1 MASVAEPPAGT
12 EDLSPREPARG
23 QDPPVQRSSGTWTAV
38 ATVVLVL
45 GGAAGLLVT
54 GHTLH
59 ESLIGAGGL
68 ALIGGQV
75 ARRIVA
81 DAGPLPTIVVA
92 FAVAAFGAVIY
103 LQGATLTEAV
113 AGAGV
118 GGFAAGEIAARM
130 FGTDP
135 RPHRSATR
143 R

>member
-1 MASVAEPPAGT
+1 M
-12 EDLSPREPARG
+12 
-23 QDPPVQRSSGTWTAV
+23 
-38 ATVVLVL
+38 L
-45 GGAAGLLVT
+45 GGAAGLLLT
-54 GHTLH
+54 GHTLQ

-92 FAVAAFGAVIY
+92 FAVTAFGAVIY

-113 AGAGV
+113 ASAGI

-135 RPHRSATR
+135 RPQR
-143 R
+143 RV

>member
-1 MASVAEPPAGT
+1 MAEPPAGT
-12 EDLSPREPARG
+12 EDLSPYDSVSSRHT
-23 QDPPVQRSSGTWTAV
+23 PVQRSGGTWTGV
-38 ATVVLVL
+38 AAVVLVL
-45 GGAAGLLVT
+45 GGAAGLLLT
-54 GHTLH
+54 GHTLQ

-92 FAVAAFGAVIY
+92 FAVTAFGAVIH

-113 AGAGV
+113 AGAGI

-135 RPHRSATR
+135 RPQRKV
-143 R
+143 

>member
-1 MASVAEPPAGT
+1 MASMAEPPAGT
-12 EDLSPREPARG
+12 EDLSPRDSVSGRNT
-23 QDPPVQRSSGTWTAV
+23 PVQRSSGTWAAV

-45 GGAAGLLVT
+45 GGAAGLLLT
-54 GHTLH
+54 GHTLQ

-92 FAVAAFGAVIY
+92 FAVTAFGAVIY

-113 AGAGV
+113 ASAGI

-135 RPHRSATR
+135 RPQR
-143 R
+143 RV

>member
-1 MASVAEPPAGT
+1 MTEPPAGT
-12 EDLSPREPARG
+12 EDLAPCDSRSS
-23 QDPPVQRSSGTWTAV
+23 QNTPVQRSSGTWTGV
-38 ATVVLVL
+38 AAVVLVL
-45 GGAAGLLVT
+45 GGAAGLLLT
-54 GHTLH
+54 GHTLQ

-92 FAVAAFGAVIY
+92 FAVTAFGAVIH
-103 LQGATLTEAV
+103 LQGAILTEAV
-113 AGAGV
+113 AGAGI

-135 RPHRSATR
+135 RPQR
-143 R
+143 RV